1 MKHRNKQNVPKLI
14 KRGICAFL
22 SALLVAFSPV
32 LASDAPH
39 SHIFAAN
46 RSAGKYVAITFDD
59 GPHPVY
65 TEKILAILAENHAKA
80 TFFVVG
86 QNAERYPELITKEF
100 EAGHEIGNHTYSHP
114 NMKKI
119 GVSEAIAEIER
130 TQEIVHDIT
139 GVYPKVFRSPG
150 GIFSDELVSAV
161 EGISCKPVS
170 WSWRQDTRDWSKP
183 PVETVIRTVLDNLRD
198 GDIILF
204 HDFNTKG
211 SPTPDALAVIL
222 PELVKRGYS
231 FVTVSELGTLKDG
244 VCTSEQT
251 N

>member
-1 MKHRNKQNVPKLI
+1 MCKNPIRRETAQRI
-14 KRGICAFL
+14 KRFCLTLALALIAANTFSVL
-22 SALLVAFSPV
+22 SAEPN
-32 LASDAPH
+32 
-39 SHIFAAN
+39 SHIVAAN
-46 RSAGKYVAITFDD
+46 RHAGKYVALTFDD

-65 TEKILAILAENHAKA
+65 TEKILKILADNNAKA

-86 QNAERYPELITKEF
+86 QNAERYPELIIKES

-119 GVSEAIAEIER
+119 GVAEAIEEIEK

-139 GVYPKVFRSPG
+139 GDYPKLFRSPG
-150 GIFSDELVSAV
+150 GIFSDELITAV

-183 PVETVIRTVLDNLRD
+183 PGEQVVRTVLDNLRD

-211 SPTPDALAVIL
+211 SPTPEALSVIL

-231 FVTVSELGTLKDG
+231 FVTVSELITLKNDG
-244 VCTSEQT
+244 EAI
-251 N
+251 

>member
-1 MKHRNKQNVPKLI
+1 MSLFR
-14 KRGICAFL
+14 RWRAF
-22 SALLVAFSPV
+22 P
-32 LASDAPH
+32 AS
-39 SHIFAAN
+39 
-46 RSAGKYVAITFDD
+46 
-59 GPHPVY
+59 
-65 TEKILAILAENHAKA
+65 L
-80 TFFVVG
+80 
-86 QNAERYPELITKEF
+86 
-100 EAGHEIGNHTYSHP
+100 
-114 NMKKI
+114 
-119 GVSEAIAEIER
+119 
-130 TQEIVHDIT
+130 
-139 GVYPKVFRSPG
+139 
-150 GIFSDELVSAV
+150 
-161 EGISCKPVS
+161 VS

-183 PVETVIRTVLDNLRD
+183 PVEKVVRTVLDNLRD

>member
-1 MKHRNKQNVPKLI
+1 MKHRNKRNVSKFV

-22 SALLVAFSPV
+22 STLLIAFSPV
-32 LASDAPH
+32 LANDAPH

-65 TEKILAILAENHAKA
+65 TEKILAILADNHAKA

-231 FVTVSELGTLKDG
+231 FVTVSELSTLKDD